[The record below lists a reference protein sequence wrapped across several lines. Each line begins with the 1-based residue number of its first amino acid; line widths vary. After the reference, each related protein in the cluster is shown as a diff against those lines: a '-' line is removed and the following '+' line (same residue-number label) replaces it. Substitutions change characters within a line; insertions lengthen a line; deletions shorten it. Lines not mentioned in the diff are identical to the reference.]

1 MKGKRW
7 MEITDIIDWI
17 LRCVQIITF
26 LGLIVKI
33 SFQNDAYIDNVE
45 ISSIVP
51 MEFDSL
57 NSQFHYIAEYHH
69 VDNEQS
75 TNHFLFY
82 PKGTDIKKVVFYS
95 LEFDTKLKEKK
106 LHTINNLR
114 NHICL
119 LIHTSLPGTMPN
131 LRMRW
136 ETSSGELGEFTFYLN
151 GYNGNIN
158 ISSYKYKSSW
168 KKKLQKIF
176 GL

>member
-1 MKGKRW
+1 

-17 LRCVQIITF
+17 LRCIQIITF
-26 LGLIVKI
+26 LGVILKI

-57 NSQFHYIAEYHH
+57 HSRFHHIREYNH
-69 VDNEQS
+69 VDNQQS

-82 PKGTDIKKVVFYS
+82 PKGTDIKKVEFYS

-106 LHTINNLR
+106 IQTITNLE
-114 NHICL
+114 NHDCL
-119 LIHTSLPGTMPN
+119 LIHTSLIGTIPH

-136 ETSSGELGEFTFYLN
+136 ETSFGELGEFTFYLN

-158 ISSYKYKSSW
+158 ISSYKYKLSW
-168 KKKLQKIF
+168 KNKLQKVF